1 MGAFWGSVADMLVQ
15 QVPVGDNIFDVQ
27 LDGEEGDVPVLLLH
41 GFPQSPHSYDAVTP
55 RLHAAGLRTIVPA
68 QRGYSAGAR
77 PLRLDDYSMPHLVSD
92 IVGLLDALGVGWVH
106 LVGHDWGAAVA
117 WQVAARH
124 PNRVSSLVVASVG
137 HPVAFSQAL
146 KNDLEQ
152 REASSYMKLFGQADK
167 AEDLLLADGG
177 RRLRAMVAT
186 GGQTDAQVR
195 ACTDPLL
202 ERPALTAALNW
213 YRAMRAED
221 YSDCPPV
228 EVATTF
234 LWSTGDTALR
244 RSQAESTRRFVR
256 GDYRFVEL
264 KDVTHWIPEQA
275 APELASEIVLRSS
288 PW

>member
-1 MGAFWGSVADMLVQ
+1 MLLQ
-15 QVPVGDNIFDVQ
+15 RVPVGDNVFDVQ
-27 LDGEEGDVPVLLLH
+27 MDGAADDDPVLLLH
-41 GFPQSPHSYDAVTP
+41 GFPQNPHCFDAVVP

-77 PLRLDDYSMPHLVSD
+77 PVGVDAYTMPHLVSD
-92 IVGLLDALGVGWVH
+92 VVGLLDALDVGWVR

-124 PNRVSSLVVASVG
+124 SNRVCSLVAASVG

-146 KNDLEQ
+146 KADPQQ
-152 REASSYMKLFGQADK
+152 RAASTYMRLFAQVGK
-167 AEDLLLADGG
+167 AEDLLLADDG
-177 RRLRAMVAT
+177 RRLRGMVAT

-202 ERPALTAALNW
+202 DRATLTAALNW
-213 YRAMRAED
+213 YRAMRPED
-221 YSDCPPV
+221 YQGCPPV
-228 EVATTF
+228 EVPTT
-234 LWSTGDTALR
+234 LVWSTGDTALGR
-244 RSQAESTRRFVR
+244 TQAQSTGRYVR

-264 KDVTHWIPEQA
+264 ADVTHWIPEQA
-275 APELASEIVLRSS
+275 AAELATEIVLRSS